1 MMLGCCCLHFVVVV
15 VVFVED
21 DHDDVSSLL
30 LLLNVLISELEAY
43 LYSFV
48 AIVLCCNSTTVNGPS
63 RR

>member
-30 LLLNVLISELEAY
+30 LLLNVLISGLEAY

-48 AIVLCCNSTTVNGPS
+48 AIVLCCNSTKVNGPS